1 LSKRLGA
8 KISQPLAYSDYS
20 TPNATVV
27 NITYFPTHNM
37 YQYDR
42 RNLFL
47 SYGIAIFVTLLGVS
61 LGLYSFHTNGVSHS
75 MAFSAVVG
83 TTRNPALDVILE
95 HEDKEMMA
103 VRLKL
108 SPSHSNG
115 VGKEKGFE
123 RDGDKGRKKLAFVLA
138 GGEG

>member
-1 LSKRLGA
+1 
-8 KISQPLAYSDYS
+8 
-20 TPNATVV
+20 
-27 NITYFPTHNM
+27 M
-37 YQYDR
+37 YQYDS
-42 RNLFL
+42 RNLIL

-95 HEDKEMMA
+95 YEDKEMMA

-108 SPSHSNG
+108 SPSHSN
-115 VGKEKGFE
+115 VISKEKGFE
-123 RDGDKGRKKLAFVLA
+123 RDGDKGGKRLAFVLE